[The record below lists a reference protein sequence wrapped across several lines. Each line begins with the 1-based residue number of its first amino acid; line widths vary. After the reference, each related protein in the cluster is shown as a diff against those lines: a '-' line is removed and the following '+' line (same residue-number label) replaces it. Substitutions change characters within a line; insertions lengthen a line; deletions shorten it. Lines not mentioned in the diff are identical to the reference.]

1 MAAPDIAT
9 IVSNLN
15 DNADFEEVGSV
26 SKAQSFVTAAKRFL
40 LFSPQTQSDEGSS
53 LTMSVTQ
60 IENLMQQAR
69 NYITANATDSG
80 AAKVRFLSASEGF
93 RR

>member
-15 DNADFEEVGSV
+15 DNASFEEDSSV
-26 SKAQSFVTAAKRFL
+26 TKAQAFVTAAKRYL
-40 LFSPQTQSDEGSS
+40 LFAPQTQSDQGSS
-53 LTMSVTQ
+53 LTMSVQQ

-69 NYITANATDSG
+69 QYVTANSTSAG
-80 AAKVRFLSASEGF
+80 AAKVRFLSASDGF

>member
-15 DNADFEEVGSV
+15 DNADFEESGSV
-26 SKAQSFVTAAKRFL
+26 TKAHAFVTAAKRFL
-40 LFSPQTQSDEGSS
+40 LFSPQTQSDEGST

-60 IENLMQQAR
+60 IENMMNQAR
-69 NYITANATDSG
+69 NFITANSTASG
-80 AAKVRFLSASEGF
+80 AAKVRFLSASQGF